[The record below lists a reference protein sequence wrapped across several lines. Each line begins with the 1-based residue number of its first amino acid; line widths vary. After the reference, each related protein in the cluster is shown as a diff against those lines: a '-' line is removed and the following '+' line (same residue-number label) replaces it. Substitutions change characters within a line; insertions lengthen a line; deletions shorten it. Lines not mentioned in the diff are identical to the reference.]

1 MLQTK
6 RRWAS
11 WKSECRRAWRP
22 SWNAL
27 ARIRQGENSHFSRRA
42 RQGFHYGLV
51 KADAHRPDASLRA
64 HGAGIRRALTDF
76 LPFWL
81 IISQK
86 GRLICYLGIVSFSQN
101 VPRYLIF
108 HYLQPGNVGWRTWPL
123 SFGTCQKR
131 AGGKKGSERDLNSGG
146 KTRVE
151 KGASFTDLARG
162 AISSDGT

>member
-108 HYLQPGNVGWRTWPL
+108 HHLQPGNVW
-123 SFGTCQKR
+123 
-131 AGGKKGSERDLNSGG
+131 
-146 KTRVE
+146 VE
-151 KGASFTDLARG
+151 KQPLPFLWSMAKTGGRRKVKRKGFELGRKDES
-162 AISSDGT
+162 